1 MKKLKYVLCHALAW
15 DEFVLWRISLGMT
28 LVIIGMLL
36 TVVAVFI
43 GVMLMR
49 GRMSGASSMKRK
61 KIMCVVMAVLFMA
74 LLPWIVPM
82 FPVSHGQSGKGIP
95 TNPMQASATAYELRG
110 NHSRGGLTHTLFFHR
125 LFSARFW

>member
-49 GRMSGASSMKRK
+49 GRVSGASSMKRK
-61 KIMCVVMAVLFMA
+61 KIMCVVMSVLFMA

-82 FPVSHGQSGKGIP
+82 FPVSHGRSGKGIP

-110 NHSRGGLTHTLFFHR
+110 NNSRGGLTHTLFFPR
-125 LFSARFW
+125 PFSARCL